1 MSDYHTAA
9 SKTRTVKITSVSTE
23 TPWVKTFTFKDELC
37 SKAKPGQFVM
47 IWIPGVDEIPMSL
60 STLDPRKGQ
69 TSITAEKI
77 GEATDA
83 LHKMKTG
90 DPIGVRGPFGNSY
103 TITEV
108 HKALIVGGGTGLASL
123 TPLTERLVKK
133 RTEITFLMGA
143 KTRKHLLF
151 HSRMNKLIS
160 RSKGQLIVT
169 TEDGSFGQKGLVT
182 TSAEKLL
189 NHDKECDKIYTCG
202 PEKMM
207 QKMFLLAEKFH
218 ISLEAS
224 LERFMRCAIGLCGTC
239 VIGRYRVCQDG
250 PIFSNRQLREVKE
263 EFGQWRRTF
272 DGTRI
277 RV

>member
-9 SKTRTVKITSVSTE
+9 SETRTVKITSVSTE
-23 TPWVKTFTFKDELC
+23 TPWVKSLTFNDQLC

-60 STLDPRKGQ
+60 SMLNPRRSQ
-69 TSITAEKI
+69 TAITAERI

-90 DPIGVRGPFGNSY
+90 DLIGVRGPFGNRY
-103 TITEV
+103 TLADV
-108 HKALIVGGGTGLASL
+108 QKALIVGGGTGLASL
-123 TPLTERLVKK
+123 TPLAEKLVKR
-133 RTEITFLMGA
+133 RTEITFLIGA
-143 KTRKHLLF
+143 KTKNHLLF
-151 HSRMNKLIS
+151 HSRVAKLIS
-160 RSKGQLIVT
+160 KAKGQLMIT

-182 TSAEKLL
+182 TLSEKLL
-189 NHDKECDKIYTCG
+189 NRSEDFDKIYTCG

-207 QKMFLLAEKFH
+207 QKMFLLAEKSH
-218 ISLEAS
+218 VPLEAS

-239 VIGRYRVCQDG
+239 TIGKYRVCQDG

-263 EFGQWRRTF
+263 EFGQWRRAF
-272 DGTRI
+272 DGRKTKI
-277 RV
+277 